1 MNKERLQEIKDSID
15 FQREFLIASNMQTL
29 CVDEEM
35 ELYNEII
42 RLKKQKDDVVE
53 YIKSHTPSDI
63 GICGN
68 KKKYYYTLGE
78 NSVDELLR
86 MLGEIDVED

>member
-15 FQREFLIASNMQTL
+15 FQREFLISSNMQTL

-42 RLKKQKDDVVE
+42 RLQQENQQLKKQKDDVVE
-53 YIKSHTPSDI
+53 LIKKTPFLYSPF
-63 GICGN
+63 
-68 KKKYYYTLGE
+68 KE
-78 NSVDELLR
+78 EVLR
-86 MLGEIDVED
+86 MLGETDE

>member
-15 FQREFLIASNMQTL
+15 FQREFLISSNMQTL

-53 YIKSHTPSDI
+53 YIKRGKSLIQHDKDYDVGYAFLT
-63 GICGN
+63 N
-68 KKKYYYTLGE
+68 A
-78 NSVDELLR
+78 DEILR
-86 MLGEIDVED
+86 MLGEIE